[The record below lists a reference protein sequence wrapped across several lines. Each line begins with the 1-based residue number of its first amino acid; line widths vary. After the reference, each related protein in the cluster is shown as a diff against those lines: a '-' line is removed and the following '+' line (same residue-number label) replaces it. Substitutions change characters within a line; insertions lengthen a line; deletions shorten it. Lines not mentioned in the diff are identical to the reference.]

1 MTFVWA
7 LLLVVIVVAACL
19 LTVIGMPG
27 NWLVV
32 TAAAVYAFLL
42 PHDGRAA
49 IGWPVVVALVG
60 LAVLGEVV
68 ELVAGALGVQ
78 RVGGSRRSAVLALG
92 GSVVGGIVGVIVGV
106 PIPIIG
112 SFVGAIL
119 FGGLGALTGGMLGEY
134 WKGRT
139 TDEALRVG
147 HAAFWSRLFGTLSK
161 AAIGLVMV
169 IVTIAAL
176 LF

>member
-1 MTFVWA
+1 MTLVWV
-7 LLLVVIVVAACL
+7 LLLVVVVVVAWL

-42 PHDGRAA
+42 PGDGRTA
-49 IGWPVVVALVG
+49 IGWPVVVALVV
-60 LAVLGEVV
+60 LAALGELV
-68 ELVAGALGVQ
+68 ELAAGALGVQ

-106 PIPIIG
+106 PIPFIG

-169 IVTIAAL
+169 IVTFAAL

>member
-7 LLLVVIVVAACL
+7 LLLVVIVVAAWL

-119 FGGLGALTGGMLGEY
+119 FGGLGALTGDEIADALAR
-134 WKGRT
+134 GRRAAET
-139 TDEALRVG
+139 LRRAG
-147 HAAFWSRLFGTLSK
+147 RLF
-161 AAIGLVMV
+161 AAVLVLRGQMTSVGL
-169 IVTIAAL
+169 TPERLAA
-176 LF
+176 